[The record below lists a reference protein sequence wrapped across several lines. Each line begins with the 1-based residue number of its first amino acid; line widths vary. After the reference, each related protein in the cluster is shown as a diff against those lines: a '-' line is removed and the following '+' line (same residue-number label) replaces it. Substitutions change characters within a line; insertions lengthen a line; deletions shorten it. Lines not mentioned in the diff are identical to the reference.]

1 MFCLAL
7 KRSLD
12 LFLWQWSPAYC
23 SVWMLW
29 ERKHGPVSLMSLDGN
44 TDIGVWVETQR
55 ALVAADPGT
64 KLFAPCPCSAG
75 WPQCTVRF
83 LGPGVM
89 SFKM

>member
-29 ERKHGPVSLMSLDGN
+29 ERIAWSRVSDEPGWEHRYW
-44 TDIGVWVETQR
+44 GV
-55 ALVAADPGT
+55 G
-64 KLFAPCPCSAG
+64 
-75 WPQCTVRF
+75 
-83 LGPGVM
+83 
-89 SFKM
+89 